1 MEEQLPDDLD
11 AWEDWPEPLD
21 IDALI
26 SRIGEL
32 SLGTFREVIQEE
44 VLDLLLDASI
54 VATTRAVI
62 EQEPLQ
68 KLRWLQEPLLSPDY
82 WPDPVGEGWH
92 VEFLELMWDCISV
105 VKSLPEDP
113 QRNSALLSDLL
124 ADPDIWTC
132 PVAPSALLAIQPL
145 SPSSADRVLTTFSS
159 AWAREPDGSWQFRG
173 SPAIESDEWGM
184 RRAVPLVAIACLNPH
199 ANPDLILEVVDICTM
214 THGDDRLAL
223 FLWEYVC
230 ACLVEVEAL
239 NSWIPDPWWDQG
251 FFGNGLPSDAPPVGV
266 KQLLT
271 LAAVFARRHE
281 QWNLV
286 SVHGEQMGGDL
297 AQALAQR
304 QELDDGVLRQ
314 FAALQFPQVRDVVRS
329 HPNSSD
335 ETKAL
340 AAL

>member
-1 MEEQLPDDLD
+1 MEDQLPDDLD

-44 VLDLLLDASI
+44 VLDLAVGAFI
-54 VATTRAVI
+54 VATSRA
-62 EQEPLQ
+62 EMEREPLQ

-82 WPDPVGEGWH
+82 WPETVGEGWH

-105 VKSLPEDP
+105 VTSLPEDP
-113 QRNSALLSDLL
+113 QRNAALLDELL

-145 SPSSADRVLTTFSS
+145 TATSANHVLSTFRS
-159 AWAREPDGSWQFRG
+159 AWAQEPDGSWHFRG
-173 SPAIESDEWGM
+173 SRAIESDELGM
-184 RRAVPLVAIACLNPH
+184 RHAVPLVAIACLNPH
-199 ANPDLILEVVDICTM
+199 ANPDLILEVVDICTA
-214 THGDDRLAL
+214 TRGDGQLAL
-223 FLWEYVC
+223 FFWEYV
-230 ACLVEVEAL
+230 AGCLGTADT
-239 NSWIPDPWWDQG
+239 SIAWIPHPWWEQG
-251 FFGNGLPSDAPPVGV
+251 FFGNGLPPGAPPVGIE
-266 KQLLT
+266 QLNT
-271 LAAVFARRHE
+271 LAMAFVGRHE

-286 SVHGEQMGGDL
+286 SVYGEHRTADL
-297 AQALAQR
+297 AEALAQR
-304 QELDDGVLRQ
+304 NELNDDILRR
-314 FAALQFPQVRDVVRS
+314 FAALQFPQVKEVVRS